1 MKKAVTLPI
10 RVISLVLLLLG
21 FCGCGHKP
29 PMSERFSS
37 LASNSSVPSATESAY
52 DSSSST
58 TSNSSPTAASSPT
71 TESDQAL
78 QEKFDR
84 APVLDGA
91 VKKVRMLNGLRR
103 VTYAASPENPYGVS
117 AGEYLGEYKGEVLL
131 GGTTTGGVALVP
143 EALLPLLSREIS
155 ELPDGSEKWLL
166 PLPVDISDCLSLR
179 PVRIERTAKPFID
192 KPYYIQVQFDEE
204 ILDVAN
210 ILTGDQGLIIDKFP
224 MFEQQFVVSRL
235 SMDNHAIIPGQ
246 EMAFLFV
253 IAVLDDP
260 IHLGENEPVPFGAR
274 VGRTGKPVLAGLSSI
289 RGPFREHTFSCLP
302 YLGACPVFA
311 ISR

>member
-1 MKKAVTLPI
+1 
-10 RVISLVLLLLG
+10 
-21 FCGCGHKP
+21 
-29 PMSERFSS
+29 
-37 LASNSSVPSATESAY
+37 
-52 DSSSST
+52 
-58 TSNSSPTAASSPT
+58 
-71 TESDQAL
+71 
-78 QEKFDR
+78 
-84 APVLDGA
+84 
-91 VKKVRMLNGLRR
+91 
-103 VTYAASPENPYGVS
+103 
-117 AGEYLGEYKGEVLL
+117 
-131 GGTTTGGVALVP
+131 
-143 EALLPLLSREIS
+143 
-155 ELPDGSEKWLL
+155 
-166 PLPVDISDCLSLR
+166 VDISDCLSLR
-179 PVRIERTAKPFID
+179 PIRIERTAKPFID